1 MYRHHQPGDIH
12 FVTFVTN
19 IRRPIFKDE
28 DCCRILLEEFDFYR
42 QKYGLKIYGY
52 VILPDHVHC
61 LIYFEDENLTISKI
75 IQGIKGASARR
86 IIDLFAQSGRQEHL
100 LLSPSAISAE
110 PMLRS
115 TRRGM
120 GLTEQMLRAIPRD
133 PAPHKRNLQY
143 RLWQPRFYDFN
154 VYSDKKF
161 QEKLDYIHKNPL
173 KHGLVKDLADYKYS
187 SLKNYELNDQSLFP
201 INYREN

>member
-1 MYRHHQPGDIH
+1 MIRINQPGDIH

-28 DCCRILLEEFDFYR
+28 DCCKILLEEFDFYR

-61 LIYFEDENLTISKI
+61 LIYFEDEKLTISKI
-75 IQGIKGASARR
+75 MQGIKGAAARR
-86 IIDLFAQSGRQEHL
+86 IIDLYASSGRQEHL
-100 LLSPSAISAE
+100 LLSQADPGAE

-133 PAPHKRNLQY
+133 QTPHKRNLQY
-143 RLWQPRFYDFN
+143 RLWQSKFYDFN

-161 QEKLDYIHKNPL
+161 QEKLDYIHKNPY
-173 KHGLVKDLADYKYS
+173 KHGIVKDLSEYKYS
-187 SLKNYELNDQSLFP
+187 SLRNYELNDQSIFQ
-201 INYREN
+201 IDYREN